1 MFDSYGREGHN
12 VISCPVCAKN
22 GNGRGALQSYFQAGE
37 AACLRCAVCGWKG
50 DYETVQRFSFPCR
63 IYQVVDISLAVLENL
78 FSMARQLEKRV
89 KFDIPPDTKV
99 GSILEFA
106 IERLPNGPLATEL
119 SVRDYCEIDDALRY
133 LAAKGWL
140 FPAIYRVEVDV

>member
-1 MFDSYGREGHN
+1 MFDSYGREGHS

-37 AACLRCAVCGWKG
+37 TACLRCAVCSWKG
-50 DYETVQRFSFPCR
+50 DYGTVQRFSFPCK
-63 IYQVVDISLAVLENL
+63 IYQVVDIDLVVLENL
-78 FSMARQLEKRV
+78 FSVARQLKERV
-89 KFDIPPDTKV
+89 KFDLPSDAKI

-119 SVRDYCEIDDALRY
+119 KDYCDLNDALSY
-133 LAAKGWL
+133 LTAKGWL
-140 FPAIYRVEVDV
+140 FPAVYRVKVDV